1 MLGTLQLAEGD
12 HDAAS
17 ASLRRALELYTELG
31 VRNGE
36 AEVLNTT
43 GELLL
48 ASGQAAPALAHF
60 QRALRI
66 ASEIALRAE
75 QLRAQ
80 SGVERCEQLREPSV
94 SAQ

>member
-1 MLGTLQLAEGD
+1 MQLAEGD
-12 HDAAS
+12 HDAAA
-17 ASLRRALELYTELG
+17 ASLRRSLELYTELG

-43 GELLL
+43 GQLLL
-48 ASGQAAPALAHF
+48 ASGQPAPALAHF
-60 QRALRI
+60 KQALRI
-66 ASEIALRAE
+66 ATEIALRAE

-80 SGVERCEQLREPSV
+80 SGIDRCEQLREPSV